1 MKKTALIILA
11 FAMIVILASC
21 GGNSALKEA
30 AGTYNGVHGK
40 FVGDTEWVDAAK
52 EPFSLVLKD
61 DGTGTSTRDGADY
74 KVTWTL
80 EGENFTMQE
89 TFLGMSIDYTGT
101 LKDGELHVYNGEPT
115 DDLTYEYVYGK

>member
-1 MKKTALIILA
+1 MKKTVLIILA

-21 GGNSALKEA
+21 GNAALKDA
-30 AGTYNGVHGK
+30 AGTYNGVRCK
-40 FVGDTEWVDAAK
+40 FVGDSEWIDAADG
-52 EPFSLVLKD
+52 PFSLVLKD
-61 DGTGTSTRDGADY
+61 DGTGTSTRDGAEY
-74 KVTWTL
+74 KITWTL
-80 EGENFTMQE
+80 EGENFTMKE